1 MATVTIEQQPLFTRM
16 PVGQKII
23 YTISESSIVA
33 AEQRVKFVAK
43 VYISND
49 LPPVFGTS
57 SPIGTFKTIPNNKGV
72 GIFDFSNLLSNYVSS
87 DNLCTDNASY
97 KKQGQLPDVTFPIHL
112 IDRFSMST
120 NSCVYVA
127 IIFSIE
133 YLYLGGNSQTYNT
146 IINTGGRTSRPL
158 EIFNGYVKYTD
169 DLLYGA
175 VGTNINN
182 NYGYDID
189 DYKLQFNTSNFLTNA
204 PATQWVRNGDYGT
217 LSYLVQID
225 TSNIEP
231 VSYIQFKYYPEYD
244 AGGTVL
250 ALDDQFDRLKNTG
263 AYDVYDSKAEEMII
277 FFGAYPGNLKV
288 YGTNFRTYLN
298 SGEVKSYTIQAINSL
313 GAETSKKMTIN
324 ISCKNLRGYERVRL
338 TWLNQY
344 GTWDYYSFMQKSVQ
358 TISTK
363 GTTYNQLE
371 GTWNDNQYKVDS
383 YKGGKKSFRVNATET
398 IKMNSDYLSEEY
410 SEWFEELINSPE
422 VYMLKA
428 ANSPVEITSGSITFD
443 SLNRFAVPVRLKT
456 TSLTKKTVANDRLIQ
471 YTFEVEKSRTLR
483 TQSV

>member
-1 MATVTIEQQPLFTRM
+1 MAIVTIEQQPLYTRM

-23 YTISESSIVA
+23 YTISESATVA
-33 AEQRVKFVAK
+33 AEQRVKFAAR
-43 VYISND
+43 VYVSD
-49 LPPVFGTS
+49 SLPPVIGTS
-57 SPIGTFKTIPNNKGV
+57 VPIGTFKTIPNNKGV
-72 GIFDFSNLLSNYVSS
+72 GIFDFSDLLSNYVSS

-97 KKQGQLPDVTFPIHL
+97 KKSGQRLDATFPIHL
-112 IDRFSMST
+112 IDRFSLNK
-120 NSCVYVA
+120 NSCRYVA
-127 IIFSIE
+127 IAFSVE
-133 YLYLGGNSQTYNT
+133 YLYLGGNAQFYNT
-146 IINTGGRTSRPL
+146 IINTGGVVSKPL

-169 DLLYGA
+169 ELLYGS
-175 VGTNINN
+175 VGTNANY

-189 DYKLQFNTSNFLTNA
+189 SFQLTSDTSEFLTNA
-204 PATQWVRNGDYGT
+204 PTTQWARSADYGT
-217 LSYLVQID
+217 LSYLLQID
-225 TSNIEP
+225 TGSIEP
-231 VSYIQFKYYPEYD
+231 VSHIQFKYYPEYD
-244 AGGTVL
+244 AVGTVL

-263 AYDVYDSKAEEMII
+263 AYDVYDAKAEEMII

-324 ISCKNLRGYERVRL
+324 ISCKNLKGYEKVRL

-344 GTWDYYSFMQKSVQ
+344 GTWDYYTFMQKSVK

-363 GTTYNQLE
+363 GTTYDQLE

-398 IKMNSDYLSEEY
+398 IKMNSDYLSEEH
-410 SEWFEELINSPE
+410 SDWFEELINSPE

-428 ANSPVEITSGSITFD
+428 ADQPTEITLASISHD

-456 TSLTKKTVANDRLIQ
+456 TSLTKKTVANDKLIQ
-471 YTFEVEKSRTLR
+471 YTIEVEKSRTLR